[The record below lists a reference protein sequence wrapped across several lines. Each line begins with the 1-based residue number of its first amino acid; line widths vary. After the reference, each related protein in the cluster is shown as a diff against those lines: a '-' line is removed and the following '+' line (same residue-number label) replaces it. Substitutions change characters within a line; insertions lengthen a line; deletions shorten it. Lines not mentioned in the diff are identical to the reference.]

1 MPSKELEYVVLYL
14 IKKYKHEIIRDRDWW
29 HGIPEYF
36 INVHDYLENDTFN
49 INIYTIER
57 EMEKMA
63 KDKEEMEF
71 ECGSQARLMWK

>member
-36 INVHDYLENDTFN
+36 INVHDYLDKDTFN
-49 INIYTIER
+49 INIYTIGEDGYYDYS
-57 EMEKMA
+57 KWI
-63 KDKEEMEF
+63 DLPSLTLEELK
-71 ECGSQARLMWK
+71 AL